1 MKDFI
6 PAAKRRVVYS
16 VFAFLGLALGAVQVG
31 YSAAELGQPVWLT
44 VALAVYTFVAAGVGF
59 TAQANTDREE
69 PVTYE

>member
-44 VALAVYTFVAAGVGF
+44 VSLSVFAFISAGIGYTATV
-59 TAQANTDREE
+59 NTPQDDLEQ
-69 PVTYE
+69 V